1 MNQLR
6 GEGFEYLYSFWNY
19 IDLIPPIGMYA
30 MVFMLGARDLF
41 QVNVSSDVERTV
53 LAIVS
58 FFMWMKFLYFLRIFK
73 ETGYLIRMI
82 IEVIKD
88 MRNFFLV
95 LLITVAAFGDS
106 FSTIALGNTNEKDV
120 FTTGFFDGL
129 IYTYRMILGDFDT
142 TSFGNVAA
150 PLVMALFLL
159 CTVFNMIV
167 MLNLL
172 IAIIS
177 DSYARV
183 TANSE
188 QTTYQERAS
197 MIAENNY
204 LVP

>member
-30 MVFMLGARDLF
+30 MVFMIGARDLF

>member
-1 MNQLR
+1 
-6 GEGFEYLYSFWNY
+6 
-19 IDLIPPIGMYA
+19 
-30 MVFMLGARDLF
+30 MVFMIGARDLF